1 MKILVWLAVILTAFL
16 FGIKLAGAVTCSWLV
31 IFAPLLIVFGLWFLI
46 VLFLLAIIGIVA
58 LISLIDE

>member
-16 FGIKLAGAVTCSWLV
+16 FGAKLAGAVTCSWLV

-46 VLFLLAIIGIVA
+46 VLFLLAIIGIVT

>member
-16 FGIKLAGAVTCSWLV
+16 FGAKLAGAVTCSWLV

>member
-16 FGIKLAGAVTCSWLV
+16 FGAKLVGAVTCSWLV

-46 VLFLLAIIGIVA
+46 VLFLLVIIGIVA
-58 LISLIDE
+58 LIALIDE

>member
-16 FGIKLAGAVTCSWLV
+16 FGAKLVGAVTCSWLV

-58 LISLIDE
+58 LIALIDE

>member
-16 FGIKLAGAVTCSWLV
+16 FGAKLAGAVTCSWLV
-31 IFAPLLIVFGLWFLI
+31 IFAPLLIIFGLWFLI

>member
-1 MKILVWLAVILTAFL
+1 MKILVWLAVILTAFS
-16 FGIKLAGAVTCSWLV
+16 FGAKLAGTVTCSWLV

>member
-16 FGIKLAGAVTCSWLV
+16 LGAKLAGAVTCSWLV

-46 VLFLLAIIGIVA
+46 VLFLLAIIGIVD
-58 LISLIDE
+58 LIALIDE

>member
-16 FGIKLAGAVTCSWLV
+16 LVQSWQGAVTCSWLV

-58 LISLIDE
+58 LIALIDE